1 MTKKEFTKFELA
13 RMRRTA
19 QNVEGFLKQRNKLE
33 EKKAKIEEE
42 LEIVNQQIELTDA
55 PTVAMTSYHTED
67 IIKKVVTPTDQVDKN
82 GNIIKKVTFEFIYP
96 DTIIPPVTPNEN
108 TVNEETNGDNV
119 VSTFGTLDES
129 DKSDYNTSGALVSDG
144 TDVVATMD

>member
-13 RMRRTA
+13 RMKRTA
-19 QNVEGFLKQRNKLE
+19 QNVEGFLKQKNKLE

-42 LEIVNQQIELTDA
+42 LAIVNQQIELTDA
-55 PTVAMTSYHTED
+55 PTVAMTGYHTED

-96 DTIIPPVTPNEN
+96 DTIVPPVTDVAE
-108 TVNEETNGDNV
+108 EETPDKV
-119 VSTFGTLDES
+119 EMTTSSDVEEPSEEITDTAETL
-129 DKSDYNTSGALVSDG
+129 
-144 TDVVATMD
+144 

>member
-13 RMRRTA
+13 RMKRTA
-19 QNVEGFLKQRNKLE
+19 QNVEGFLKQKNKLE

-42 LEIVNQQIELTDA
+42 LAVINQQIELTDA
-55 PTVAMTSYHTED
+55 PTVAMTGYHTED

-96 DTIIPPVTPNEN
+96 DTIVPPVTEEEVPYN
-108 TVNEETNGDNV
+108 VEETI
-119 VSTFGTLDES
+119 
-129 DKSDYNTSGALVSDG
+129 VSDEESIEE
-144 TDVVATMD
+144 ATETTETL

>member
-13 RMRRTA
+13 RLKRTA
-19 QNVEGFLKQRNKLE
+19 QNVEGFLKQKNKLE

-42 LEIVNQQIELTDA
+42 LSIINQQIELTDA
-55 PTVAMTSYHTED
+55 PTVAMTGYHTED

-96 DTIIPPVTPNEN
+96 DTIIPPTLGPEN
-108 TVNEETNGDNV
+108 TEKTLEPSIEGISEPTSSDIDGGNIEET
-119 VSTFGTLDES
+119 EE
-129 DKSDYNTSGALVSDG
+129 
-144 TDVVATMD
+144 

>member
-13 RMRRTA
+13 RLKRTA
-19 QNVEGFLKQRNKLE
+19 QNVEGFLKQKNKLE

-42 LEIVNQQIELTDA
+42 LSIINQQIELTDA
-55 PTVAMTSYHTED
+55 PTVAMTGYHTED

-96 DTIIPPVTPNEN
+96 DTIIPPVKEEPVVDASSPTEDNEN
-108 TVNEETNGDNV
+108 TINEND
-119 VSTFGTLDES
+119 F
-129 DKSDYNTSGALVSDG
+129 AL
-144 TDVVATMD
+144 

>member
-13 RMRRTA
+13 RLKRTA
-19 QNVEGFLKQRNKLE
+19 QNVEGFLKQKNKLE

-42 LEIVNQQIELTDA
+42 LSIINQQIELTDA
-55 PTVAMTSYHTED
+55 PTVAMTGYHTED

-96 DTIIPPVTPNEN
+96 DIIIPPTLGPEN
-108 TVNEETNGDNV
+108 TEKTLEPSIEGISEPTSSDIDGGNIEET
-119 VSTFGTLDES
+119 EE
-129 DKSDYNTSGALVSDG
+129 
-144 TDVVATMD
+144 

>member
-13 RMRRTA
+13 RLKRTA
-19 QNVEGFLKQRNKLE
+19 QNVEGFLKQKNKLE

-42 LEIVNQQIELTDA
+42 LSIINQQIELTDA
-55 PTVAMTSYHTED
+55 PTVAMTGYHTED

-96 DTIIPPVTPNEN
+96 DTIVPPVKEEPVVDASSPTEDNEDTINEN
-108 TVNEETNGDNV
+108 D
-119 VSTFGTLDES
+119 F
-129 DKSDYNTSGALVSDG
+129 AL
-144 TDVVATMD
+144 

>member
-13 RMRRTA
+13 RMKRTA
-19 QNVEGFLKQRNKLE
+19 QNVEGFLKQKNKLE

-42 LEIVNQQIELTDA
+42 LAVINQQIELTDA
-55 PTVAMTSYHTED
+55 PTVAMTGYHTED

-96 DTIIPPVTPNEN
+96 DTIVPPVTDVAEEEAPAN
-108 TVNEETNGDNV
+108 VEET
-119 VSTFGTLDES
+119 TAS
-129 DKSDYNTSGALVSDG
+129 DVEEPSEEI
-144 TDVVATMD
+144 TDTAEIL

>member
-13 RMRRTA
+13 RLKRTA
-19 QNVEGFLKQRNKLE
+19 QNVEGFLKQKNKLE

-42 LEIVNQQIELTDA
+42 LSIINQQIELTDA
-55 PTVAMTSYHTED
+55 PTVAMTGYHTED

-96 DTIIPPVTPNEN
+96 DTIIPPVKEEPVVDAPSSTENDENIINEN
-108 TVNEETNGDNV
+108 D
-119 VSTFGTLDES
+119 F
-129 DKSDYNTSGALVSDG
+129 AL
-144 TDVVATMD
+144 